1 VQRHL
6 PELLALFAAVRAA
19 ESFSP
24 RKLNALAV
32 RHIHDGDMPVPQAGI
47 IKAYEEL
54 AAQGVIPF
62 ERKILERLRL
72 KPTRTVS
79 GVAPVAVLTGP
90 YPCPADCIFCP
101 EVKGYPRSYLPDE
114 PAVQRAKRARFDPFE
129 ETRARITALE
139 NMGHS
144 TDKIELLVIG
154 ATWSAY
160 PHRYQEWFIRRCL
173 EAMNGRESGT
183 LAEAQAAN
191 ESAAHRSVGLVIETR
206 PDYITL
212 DEVRRLRRLG
222 VTKVQLGA
230 QSTDDAIL
238 AANRRGH
245 TIADTRR
252 AVRMLR
258 LAGFKLHLHWM
269 PNLLGATPE
278 SDLEDF
284 RHLWADPAL
293 RPDELKIYPCS
304 VIEGTELHRRW
315 QQGEFRPYTD
325 EELIELLVAAKSIVP
340 AYCRINRIIR
350 DIPAHYIVAG
360 STQSHMR
367 QTIQR
372 EMRARGLRCGCIRCR
387 EVRAERLDA
396 EQLQLETTSYRTDAT
411 TEYFV
416 SLVTPAGRSSQD
428 FGTAVH
434 ATGSREPAGRS
445 FSPFGPEGER
455 PAVSPP
461 TPQGIDFGTA
471 VHATGSREPAGRSSQ
486 DFGTAVHA
494 TGSREPAG
502 KLAGFL
508 RLSLPAPDAP
518 RDEMLEELTGCA
530 IVREVHVFGPA
541 LEIGVASSG
550 EAQHAGLGR
559 RLAEEAMRI
568 ARSAGY
574 RRLAV
579 IASTGTREYYR
590 KLGFEL
596 GELYMARSI

>member
-1 VQRHL
+1 MTTESRPAPRSLTAVLDVQRHL

-32 RHIHDGDMPVPQAGI
+32 KHIHEDDMPVPQAGI

-54 AAQGVIPF
+54 AAQGLIPF
-62 ERKILERLRL
+62 ERGVFERLRL

-114 PAVQRAKRARFDPFE
+114 PAVQRAKRARFDPFK

-144 TDKIELLVIG
+144 TAKIELLVIG

-173 EAMNGRESGT
+173 EAMNGHESKS

-206 PDYITL
+206 PDFITL
-212 DEVRRLRRLG
+212 AEVRRLRMLG

-238 AANRRGH
+238 ALNRRGH

-269 PNLLGATPE
+269 PNLLGATPA

-284 RHLWADPAL
+284 RNLWSDPEL
-293 RPDELKIYPCS
+293 RPDELKIYPCA
-304 VIEGTELHRRW
+304 VIAGTELHRRW
-315 QQGEFRPYTD
+315 QQGDFRPYTD
-325 EELIELLVAAKSIVP
+325 EELIELLVVAKPLVP
-340 AYCRINRIIR
+340 PYCRINRIIR
-350 DIPAHYIVAG
+350 DIPAHYIAAG
-360 STQSHMR
+360 STQSHLR
-367 QTIQR
+367 QTVQR
-372 EMRARGLRCGCIRCR
+372 ELRARGLRCGCIRCR

-396 EQLQLETTSYRTDAT
+396 VALQLETTVYDTGAT
-411 TEYFV
+411 TEHFL
-416 SLVTPAGRSSQD
+416 SLVTPAGRRSPD
-428 FGTAVH
+428 FGAAV
-434 ATGSREPAGRS
+434 RESGELAPAGR
-445 FSPFGPEGER
+445 
-455 PAVSPP
+455 
-461 TPQGIDFGTA
+461 
-471 VHATGSREPAGRSSQ
+471 
-486 DFGTAVHA
+486 
-494 TGSREPAG
+494 
-502 KLAGFL
+502 LAGFL
-508 RLSLPAPDAP
+508 RLSLPTRFAK
-518 RDEMLEELTGCA
+518 RDEMLEELDGCA
-530 IVREVHVFGPA
+530 VVREVHVYGPA
-541 LEIGVASSG
+541 LEIGAASSG

-559 RLAEEAMRI
+559 RLAEEAVRI

-574 RRLAV
+574 KRLAV

-596 GELYMARSI
+596 GDLYMARPI